1 MYIIVGTNICLEWF
15 LQANE
20 VLMAGVK
27 LTSTEAYE
35 RGLVSS
41 VFPQSEFQQRLTEA
55 VQHIASLPPKVPN
68 ACMYTLL

>member
-1 MYIIVGTNICLEWF
+1 MD

-35 RGLVSS
+35 RGMVTR

-55 VQHIASLPPKVPN
+55 AQHIASLPPQVI
-68 ACMYTLL
+68 M